1 MHQRDSLFI
10 IFFSL
15 FIYGCAQAE
24 MLRGMWTHSGSG
36 IAPLSPALAGRFF
49 TTEPPGKPH
58 VIFYLSGKVLSC
70 SMQDLLSVAAC
81 AIFSCGRWALKFPD
95 PSWAP
100 QIRSMESLSLDQ
112 PASPQGRGLMGG
124 KVPGLGARKRVCK
137 VAPGASCKA
146 AAQPQDIG
154 AASLLQKR
162 CPSHYRGLECKS
174 RMSRNTWSNRQ
185 IWPWSTE

>member
-1 MHQRDSLFI
+1 MAVHRLRCSEACGLILDQGLHPCLLHWQADSL
-10 IFFSL
+10 
-15 FIYGCAQAE
+15 
-24 MLRGMWTHSGSG
+24 
-36 IAPLSPALAGRFF
+36 PLSRQGSPMLF
-49 TTEPPGKPH
+49 
-58 VIFYLSGKVLSC
+58 FYLSGKVLSC

-137 VAPGASCKA
+137 VAPGAACKA